1 MIKIT
6 EESII
11 GIGLINGIDAAMRKF
26 DKINNVS
33 YDMKNPDPFALFYRD
48 FSDLTDSKSLYEGE
62 IEVFS
67 LPKNIDL
74 KLLDILLTLIKKE
87 TYTLGL
93 RILRKENLLYIYIDN
108 VINKDSYYVD
118 DENIITNIK
127 INLGRKY

>member
-1 MIKIT
+1 MMKIN
-6 EESII
+6 EKSII
-11 GIGLINGIDAAMRKF
+11 GIGLVDGIDAAMRKF

-33 YDMKNPDPFALFYRD
+33 YDMNKADPFAFFYRD

-74 KLLDILLTLIKKE
+74 ELLDTLLTLIKKE

-93 RILRKENLLYIYIDN
+93 RILRKENLLYVYIDN

-118 DENIITNIK
+118 DENIMANIK
-127 INLGRKY
+127 IALGRKC

>member
-1 MIKIT
+1 MIKVN
-6 EESII
+6 EESIT

-33 YDMKNPDPFALFYRD
+33 YDIKKPDPFALFYRD

-67 LPKNIDL
+67 LSKNIDL
-74 KLLDILLTLIKKE
+74 ELLDTLLTLIKKE

-93 RILRKENLLYIYIDN
+93 RILRKENFLYVYIDN
-108 VINKDSYYVD
+108 VINKSTYYVD
-118 DENIITNIK
+118 EEKEKK
-127 INLGRKY
+127 IWKSIGYLQ